1 MDAFFCSGCF
11 KCRPLWP
18 HPEGQICVRRFHE
31 EMIIVAH
38 QSIGMAEPAHTVDNL
53 DEKGAPPPP
62 IAVVTTMSYRAVPRL
77 VTWYTA
83 PVNSMRSAR
92 AIGRGA

>member
-1 MDAFFCSGCF
+1 MDAFFCSACF
-11 KCRPLWP
+11 NLRPTEL
-18 HPEGQICVRRFHE
+18 HLKGQIRHRRFLE
-31 EMIIVAH
+31 EMIMMTH
-38 QSIGMAEPAHTVDNL
+38 QAMGMAEPAQTVDNL
-53 DEKGAPPPP
+53 DEKGAPPRP

-92 AIGRGA
+92 AIGRDA

>member
-1 MDAFFCSGCF
+1 MFIFASSACF
-11 KCRPLWP
+11 KLRLIEVA
-18 HPEGQICVRRFHE
+18 PEGTDSASAVPRRDDNG
-31 EMIIVAH
+31 AH
-38 QSIGMAEPAHTVDNL
+38 QAIGMAEPAQTVDNL
-53 DEKGAPPPP
+53 DEKGAPPRP

-92 AIGRGA
+92 AIGRDA